1 MQKMIESWKST
12 FRQYAKCSGRATRHE
27 YWTWVLG
34 FVVISFG
41 LGLVE
46 AMLGLWPDSGSSVL
60 AGVFTLIVFIP
71 SIAVACRRLQDT
83 GKNGW
88 LILLGLI
95 PVVGGIILLV
105 FFLQPS
111 QPGTNAYGPNPHG
124 A

>member
-1 MQKMIESWKST
+1 M
-12 FRQYAKCSGRATRHE
+12 
-27 YWTWVLG
+27 
-34 FVVISFG
+34 ISFG
-41 LGLVE
+41 LALVE
-46 AMLGLWPDSGSSVL
+46 GMLGLWPDSASSVL
-60 AGVFTLIVFIP
+60 AEVFSLVVILPT
-71 SIAVACRRLQDT
+71 IAVACRRLQDT
-83 GKNGW
+83 GKNAW